1 MYIDWEFNWH
11 IWKKSSVN
19 VFAGI
24 EHEIVPGVVQSIKL
38 ITKNSSYRVADFAF
52 NYARDN
58 GRSTVTAVHKANV
71 M

>member
-1 MYIDWEFNWH
+1 MAWCSIQEVHQKLAAYFD
-11 IWKKSSVN
+11 
-19 VFAGI
+19 FAGI

-38 ITKNSSYRVADFAF
+38 ITKHSSYRVADFAF